1 MIITSHVAIQP
12 KILYYGTPVVL
23 LTTENQD
30 GTTNI
35 TPISSSWALGHYVVM
50 GLGLGSQGLE
60 NLKERPECVINIAD
74 ASMWRQVEALAP
86 LTGRD
91 PVPSYKQELGFR
103 YEKDKFAAANLH
115 ALRSETVRPARIG
128 ECRLQ
133 LEAAVKEIRIPDYAD
148 MFAIVETQVRRV
160 HADEKI
166 VLGQQHINPQAWN
179 PLIYNFRHYFGLG
192 SELGKTYRSE
202 T

>member
-1 MIITSHVAIQP
+1 MTSYVTISP

-23 LTTENQD
+23 LSTENED

-35 TPISSSWALGHYVVM
+35 SPISSSWALGSYIIL

-60 NLKERPECVINIAD
+60 NLRHRPECVINLAD
-74 ASMWRQVEALAP
+74 ASLWQQVEALAP

-91 PVPSYKQELGFR
+91 PMPAYKEELGFR
-103 YEKDKFAAANLH
+103 YEPDKFTAANFT
-115 ALRSETVRPARIG
+115 RVSSETVRPQRIG
-128 ECRLQ
+128 ECSLQ
-133 LEAAVKEIRIPDYAD
+133 LEAIVRNIRIPEYAQ
-148 MFAIVETQVRRV
+148 MFAIVETEVTKV
-160 HADEKI
+160 HAHKQMVKGEH
-166 VLGQQHINPQAWN
+166 HINPKAWN
-179 PLIYNFRHYFGLG
+179 PLIYNFRHYYGLG

>member
-1 MIITSHVAIQP
+1 MITSHVAIQP

-23 LTTENQD
+23 LTTENED

-60 NLKERPECVINIAD
+60 NLQKRPECVINIAD
-74 ASMWRQVEALAP
+74 ASMWRQVEALAS

-91 PVPSYKQELGFR
+91 PMPPYKQELGFR
-103 YEKDKFAAANLH
+103 HEKDKFQAASLRPV
-115 ALRSETVRPARIG
+115 RSETVGPARIG
-128 ECRLQ
+128 ECQLQ
-133 LEAAVKEIRIPDYAD
+133 LEAVVKEIRIPDYAD
-148 MFAIVETQVRRV
+148 MFAIVETQVQRV

-166 VLGQQHINPQAWN
+166 VLGQHHVNPQAWH
-179 PLIYNFRHYFGLG
+179 PLIYNFRHYYGLG
-192 SELGKTYRSE
+192 NELGKTYRSE